1 MRCNNESLQ
10 LYFYNLIYSNSCL
23 LAVYRL
29 WKYFYGLFTNSTELY
44 RICQNEL
51 LHTDINADHLIVSCK
66 TIADIER
73 QIVYS
78 KQLTVRVIFF
88 FFFFFFSRITL
99 SKCRSIYILNFRRKK
114 IERRILSLV
123 KAKFYPFFTLIFVFF
138 FSTLTFF

>member
-78 KQLTVRVIFF
+78 KQLTTEKHSLEAYGAYSFLSFSPSYLFIFSF
-88 FFFFFFSRITL
+88 YL
-99 SKCRSIYILNFRRKK
+99 K
-114 IERRILSLV
+114 I
-123 KAKFYPFFTLIFVFF
+123 
-138 FSTLTFF
+138 